1 MEDWQAE
8 GPDADVFDDL
18 PAPVVCFRE
27 GTIIYANEPAA
38 ALLGAP
44 TTSEVIGSSIFDFI
58 HPLDR
63 IRIANRLRWLKPR
76 KGAYPVIEM
85 LIRTRQGDLR
95 GVSASAR
102 TSNRLRQGIVAVLMD
117 ITHRRLKTY
126 LQETER
132 NIVRLFEN
140 TTDIYYRID
149 AQGKILMASPA
160 VERILGYRS
169 DEMLGQDSSVF
180 YADPDDRERFLSV
193 LRRDKSVADYEVQ
206 LRSKHGALVDA
217 SISSHALY
225 DEAGNYIA
233 VEGVIRDLTERK
245 QLERKLHVL
254 ATTDEL
260 TGISNRRIFF
270 KLATQALHRASRH
283 GRQLVLLILDID
295 WFKEIND
302 RYGHLGG
309 DEALRAFTLA
319 VKDELREIDL
329 FGRLGGEEF
338 GVVLED
344 CPPHEGESVGQR
356 IRLRVEGLQVSP
368 RDGEILRMSVSI
380 GATCNRLQ
388 DARIESLMDRADQA
402 LYRAKSDGRNCLRW
416 YADTR

>member
-18 PAPVVCFRE
+18 PAPVVCFSE

-44 TTSEVIGSSIFDFI
+44 TTGEVIGSSIFDFI

-270 KLATQALHRASRH
+270 ELATQALHRASRH